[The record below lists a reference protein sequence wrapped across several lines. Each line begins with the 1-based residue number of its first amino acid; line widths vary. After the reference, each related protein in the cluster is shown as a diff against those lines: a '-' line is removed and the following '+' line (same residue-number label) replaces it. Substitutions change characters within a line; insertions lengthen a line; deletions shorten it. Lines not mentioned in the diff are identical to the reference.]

1 MRVVHSLG
9 KRFGH
14 AYELGHT
21 TADAAAGRGDVHRL
35 QGKRTSY
42 SIAFACSQCQQ
53 EPTRLKISAKERD
66 DPGQAHGS
74 CPTEIDANKLF
85 YLDFALVS
93 NTETKPAASQEKPMA

>member
-9 KRFGH
+9 ERLGH
-14 AYELGHT
+14 AYQLGHT
-21 TADAAAGRGDVHRL
+21 TADAAAGRGDVARL
-35 QGKRTSY
+35 QGKCTSY

-53 EPTRLKISAKERD
+53 EPTRLKIGAKERH
-66 DPGQAHGS
+66 GQAQAHGS

-85 YLDFALVS
+85 SPDFALVS